1 MSASPEIRGLPERAE
16 LLAAPAVVEAAVVKI
31 ANAIS
36 AVFLNKSARPLALVV
51 MRGGLIFAGHL
62 LPLLRFPVDIDYVDA
77 TRYGASTRGGELNWR
92 AAIPE
97 VTGRV
102 VLLIDDILDE
112 GLTLAAV
119 RKTLLDAG
127 AEEVLIAVFAEKDLP
142 NAKPVKADFVGITL
156 PNRYVFGFGMDV
168 RGLWRNLP
176 AVYALAQDQ
185 LD

>member
-1 MSASPEIRGLPERAE
+1 MSAPPEIRGLPERAE
-16 LLAAPAVVEAAVVKI
+16 LLATPEAVNSAVVRVAD
-31 ANAIS
+31 AIS
-36 AVFLNKSARPLALVV
+36 EVFREKEARPLALVL

-92 AAIPE
+92 AAIPV

-102 VLLIDDILDE
+102 ILLIDDILDE

-119 RKTLLDAG
+119 RKKLLDAG
-127 AEEVLIAVFAEKDLP
+127 AVEVLIAVFAEKDLP
-142 NAKPVKADFVGITL
+142 NAKPVKADFVGIML

-185 LD
+185 QD

>member
-1 MSASPEIRGLPERAE
+1 MPASPEIRGLPERAE
-16 LLAAPAVVEAAVVKI
+16 LLVAPAEVDAAVRKV
-31 ANAIS
+31 AQAIGQ
-36 AVFLNKSARPLALVV
+36 VFGRRAERPLALVV

-62 LPLLRFPVDIDYVDA
+62 LPLLRFPVDIEYVDA
-77 TRYGASTRGGELNWR
+77 TRYGGSTRGGDVHWR

-112 GLTLAAV
+112 GITLAAI
-119 RKTLLDAG
+119 RSRLLDAG
-127 AEEVLIAVFAEKDLP
+127 AAEVLIAVFAEKDLRP
-142 NAKPVKADFVGITL
+142 PKPVHADFAGVTV
-156 PNRYVFGFGMDV
+156 PDRYVFGFGMDV

-185 LD
+185 QD

>member
-1 MSASPEIRGLPERAE
+1 MPALPEIRGLPERAE
-16 LLAAPAVVEAAVVKI
+16 LLVAAADVDAAVRKVAQVI
-31 ANAIS
+31 GG
-36 AVFLNKSARPLALVV
+36 VFEQRAERPLALVV

-62 LPLLRFPVDIDYVDA
+62 LPLLRFPVDIEYVDA

-92 AAIPE
+92 AAIPA
-97 VTGRV
+97 VSGRV

-112 GLTLAAV
+112 GITLAAIR
-119 RKTLLDAG
+119 RKLLDAG
-127 AEEVLIAVFAEKDLP
+127 AAEVLIAVFAEKDLSHP
-142 NAKPVKADFVGITL
+142 KPVRADFIGVTV

-185 LD
+185 QD

>member
-1 MSASPEIRGLPERAE
+1 MSAASEIRGLPARAE
-16 LLAAPAVVEAAVVKI
+16 LLVTPAAVDAAVVSV

-36 AVFLNKSARPLALVV
+36 EVFKEKEARPLVLVV

-62 LPLLRFPVDIDYVDA
+62 LPLLRFPVDIDYVDV
-77 TRYGASTRGGELNWR
+77 TRYGSSTRGSELSWR
-92 AAIPE
+92 AAIPD

-112 GLTLAAV
+112 GLTLEAV
-119 RKTLLDAG
+119 CKRLLDAG
-127 AEEVLIAVFAEKDLP
+127 AAEVLIAVFAEKNLP
-142 NAKPVKADFVGITL
+142 IAKPVKADFVGITL
-156 PNRYVFGFGMDV
+156 PDRYVFGFGMDV

-185 LD
+185 QD